1 MACDVSHR
9 HRGVDGWLAAKVQTQ
24 LGILAVPVE
33 QRALDHLGLARP
45 CVCFDRSAALPRVPE
60 HPRRDEEHLLKKRE
74 TICANPVIAN
84 RQEGVLA
91 MWIGAIRL
99 VVETKDA
106 PNAGT
111 DSLVQATVIRDG
123 NDLRVLN
130 LDYPTEDDLERGA
143 IRNYDYI
150 GPTRLPRRNDQTPEL
165 PPGIGQT
172 PMPYPGYGFEFSHGL
187 NGHLVMR
194 LRINGDDMWIKDN
207 VDLYVRFIRQKATS
221 FDTLAWIEDSDW
233 SYIASWGRDV
243 AMSTDGSEGVT
254 TWNLLLN

>member
-1 MACDVSHR
+1 
-9 HRGVDGWLAAKVQTQ
+9 
-24 LGILAVPVE
+24 
-33 QRALDHLGLARP
+33 
-45 CVCFDRSAALPRVPE
+45 
-60 HPRRDEEHLLKKRE
+60 
-74 TICANPVIAN
+74 
-84 RQEGVLA
+84 

-106 PNAGT
+106 TDAGT
-111 DSLVQATVIRDG
+111 DSLVQATVVRDG

-165 PPGIGQT
+165 PPGIGRN

-194 LRINGDDMWIKDN
+194 LRIKGDDMWIKDN